1 MKQKMKIL
9 LAAASL
15 LMIGSVCRAQKF
27 QPKDT
32 WPYLIKDFTEG
43 KVYTPDGKEILSS
56 ELNISVVKGTLNYIE
71 NGTIMAA
78 DMRRVSN
85 VVIGDR
91 KFINVMGRMMEVLAS
106 SASGHV
112 LKDVQ
117 VDVDEMGKTNIG
129 YGISSA
135 TASSQSITTL
145 MDGMSDMVNLNLS
158 DAVTR
163 SKEGTVIP
171 VKEDLYLK
179 YGAATVPAF
188 KKDVLDIQGL
198 DKAAAEGFF
207 KSQKIKWKDPQ
218 SLIKVVDYIAENN

>member
-56 ELNISVVKGTLNYIE
+56 
-71 NGTIMAA
+71 

-135 TASSQSITTL
+135 TASSQSVTTL